1 MVSGGV
7 NIVRLAAPPS
17 NPCVQVAVY
26 AGMAV
31 EELAAVVKRVLQ
43 LPRDA
48 ECTGFLVV
56 EKTHQQHNQQRRS
69 SKKKKRNSHAS
80 RNDQHCQRI
89 VPLSLACI
97 APELLSTHG
106 DVTAMVVYADADSN
120 NVADDTESA
129 TIVNDKSRNGHA
141 DLSPSTKTKK
151 SDVVNEADA
160 VERIGRFIAAVCEDK
175 TLSKFEAAVL
185 AELCEQQQSEVL
197 TVMRSGR
204 SVAQKKQYLLDLV
217 HATGQPDAV
226 VTSSAAHSS
235 QNGFASKAVHHSSPH
250 RLSSKTASTQ
260 RESSVS
266 AQLEVVYAK
275 LVSIARTVFSP
286 QVQNEILDAA
296 SSFREKPS
304 QFSSNLTEASF
315 VQKTELLSAI
325 EKLLN
330 KHALPEEQSA
340 YLIRLVLKEN
350 RLLLSA
356 LQSYKSD
363 YNLNDLEK
371 TIKQIAA
378 LGSVP
383 PSTNGHSATNAS
395 TPKKR
400 TSPRKTRTTP
410 KAPLA
415 LRGFVPRPIDILHSL
430 HQKQMITSLEYD
442 ILGALVKQH
451 DPQVLAA
458 IDEYHRT
465 RDQKTMRDTLVY
477 IVEEITMELGDE
489 EKAHFVRGM
498 SIDGGSLDVSVAN
511 WQEHLNRFVQHWA
524 SQMVLAP
531 DQVAILEKLIEDR
544 HNLLQSAYEVYANDE
559 DENELLDTLQRIAKL
574 QLQAEEGAALQMF
587 SQVVNDHCDVL
598 RENEKA
604 LVKQLFVR
612 KSELVRAAWE
622 VFEVEKNVHDLGDTL
637 LRIARFTSRND
648 SKLRLVE
655 VVGEMMRRQ
664 LIRSHE
670 ADGLIRLY
678 EEKNEAMLAANEAFV
693 SDGDVKELVETL
705 LLVVKHANFGEAPTC
720 SPRHASRRARA
731 PLLSLSFSTNH
742 YEPGSEEFL
751 AGRLI
756 EALGIKGRLT
766 EWQTEL
772 LLVLLTQN
780 DDRLLAAIDV
790 YNEDQNAREL
800 VDTLWRLCDLLVWE
814 ENKRS
819 IIQEWVLPLEK
830 QERVKPPGVL
840 TKLIQARDDRVM
852 AALIVYLENNN
863 DQEFADTLERIARI
877 EAKTKHIGSTSVSSA
892 TEDAD
897 SELNADAG
905 VKILLS
911 LTKDGHI
918 SAEEQRAVQRLFN
931 AHDAQVLAAFD
942 VYHATEDSGDFVDT
956 LKRVVA
962 RSPSRSSAPP
972 SPSKSKIACMEKQ
985 LLHFASELEL
995 APDELAALK
1004 RSIARQ
1010 DEILEAAVEVY
1021 EVEKDEEDLK
1031 DTLRRVAL
1039 QITAAEN

>member
-1 MVSGGV
+1 MVSTSGV
-7 NIVRLAAPPS
+7 RVVRLSAPSSSLLRRASAAPPS
-17 NPCVQVAVY
+17 NARAQVAVY
-26 AGMAV
+26 AGMAP
-31 EELAAVVKRVLQ
+31 EELAAVIHRVLR

-56 EKTHQQHNQQRRS
+56 ENAHQQHDQQQRRFS
-69 SKKKKRNSHAS
+69 KKKRNSHAG
-80 RNDQHCQRI
+80 RNDHQHSQRI

-97 APELLSTHG
+97 APELLSTQG
-106 DVTAMVVYADADSN
+106 DVTAMVVYAD
-120 NVADDTESA
+120 VADDTKSA
-129 TIVNDKSRNGHA
+129 NDKKHNGLVE
-141 DLSPSTKTKK
+141 LSLQEKTKK
-151 SDVVNEADA
+151 NDVVNEADA
-160 VERIGRFIAAVCEDK
+160 VERIGRFIVAVCEDK

-197 TVMRSGR
+197 KVMRSNR
-204 SVAQKKQYLLDLV
+204 SVAQKKQYLLDFV
-217 HATGQPDAV
+217 HATGHPDAV
-226 VTSSAAHSS
+226 VTSSATHSF
-235 QNGFASKAVHHSSPH
+235 QNGFVSKAVRHSSPQ
-250 RLSSKTASTQ
+250 RLSSKTAAATHQ
-260 RESSVS
+260 ESAVS

-286 QVQNEILDAA
+286 QVQNEILDTA

-304 QFSSNLTEASF
+304 QFSPHLTEASC
-315 VQKTELLSAI
+315 VQKTELLNII

-340 YLIRLVLKEN
+340 YLIQLVLKEN

-383 PSTNGHSATNAS
+383 PSANGHSATKATS
-395 TPKKR
+395 LKKR
-400 TSPRKTRTTP
+400 TSPRKTKTTP
-410 KAPLA
+410 KAPIA
-415 LRGFVPRPIDILHSL
+415 LKGFVPRPIDILHSL

-511 WQEHLNRFVQHWA
+511 WQEHLNRLVQHWA
-524 SQMVLAP
+524 SQMVLTP
-531 DQVAILEKLIEDR
+531 DQVAVLEKLIEDR
-544 HNLLQSAYEVYANDE
+544 HNLLQSAYEVYASDE

-678 EEKNEAMLAANEAFV
+678 EEKNEAMLAANEAFA

-720 SPRHASRRARA
+720 SPRHAFHRTRA
-731 PLLSLSFSTNH
+731 PSLSLSFSANN
-742 YEPGSEEFL
+742 YEPGTEEFL
-751 AGRLI
+751 AARLI
-756 EALGIKGRLT
+756 EVLGIKGRLT

-772 LLVLLTQN
+772 LLALLTQN

-819 IIQEWVLPLEK
+819 IIQEWILPLEK
-830 QERVKPPGVL
+830 QGRVKPPGSL
-840 TKLIQARDDRVM
+840 AKLIQARDDRVM
-852 AALIVYLENNN
+852 AAFIVYLENSNG
-863 DQEFADTLERIARI
+863 QEFADTLERIARI
-877 EAKTKHIGSTSVSSA
+877 EAKTKHIGITSVSS
-892 TEDAD
+892 TTQDAD
-897 SELNADAG
+897 SEFNVDAAD
-905 VKILLS
+905 KILLS
-911 LTKDGHI
+911 LVKNGI
-918 SAEEQRAVQRLFN
+918 VSADEQQAVQHLYK

-942 VYHATEDSGDFVDT
+942 VYCATEDSEDFVDT
-956 LKRVVA
+956 LKRVLA
-962 RSPSRSSAPP
+962 RSSSRSSASP
-972 SPSKSKIACMEKQ
+972 SPSKSKIARMEKQ

-1021 EVEKDEEDLK
+1021 EVEKDE
-1031 DTLRRVAL
+1031 V
-1039 QITAAEN
+1039 NF